1 VKAAFLR
8 YFAALILPVLM
19 LAGCEGNLA
28 PSTAPDAAYEITG
41 NNGSNH
47 GVIHI
52 TDADTGK
59 VEWDA
64 WLDWQDGGQ
73 SARSI
78 FHANLTLNEAGQI
91 SEATITRHPAETL
104 HLTALADR
112 LHCELHEAEQP
123 AKTFDIPCNSFTLF
137 IPPLPP
143 PPQSG
148 TVLCFDP
155 FSWDYVLIKASPEN
169 TETIGLFAGDRRVGR
184 IKIAGDQINEW
195 ELPLTAAA
203 QGRMVDFDRETVP
216 AAAVISPTLSAEDM
230 ARISSLAVDFDL
242 TLPSTGGWK
251 WAGAGSATISERS
264 SRGEWIISNK
274 PEDTKPVG
282 KSLAGESGEWG
293 VNPAPLIAGVG
304 TVENPQPAAIPS
316 SPLSVL
322 WRGAGD
328 DRSRAWLTATLA
340 QEQGLSARIVGGVV
354 LRPGRDFTP
363 VITQWAEIERD
374 GAAEIAD
381 AAVAAGY
388 HLRLWTAPQP
398 LADLNGKVTVKA
410 VQVAKPASWRVIPPA
425 TSKLAGQWELDREEA
440 KLGAMTTT
448 WQVNLTG
455 SRPTIAVAYQGDSM
469 NLPLDGTIAVE
480 VDGGGHVW
488 NYLSPELAHSPWLL
502 LALCKGWLLCPAG
515 DGAVAGLVLYFACRD
530 ENGWLPPLLWA
541 DGQPAE
547 VREAGEGTYS
557 DGRELRHVHRYR
569 VDPPGLLVSVAE
581 GGEVMEVKGEF
592 GTWHRINLPAQTY

>member
-1 VKAAFLR
+1 MKATTLR
-8 YFAALILPVLM
+8 YYFTPALLVAM
-19 LAGCEGNLA
+19 LAGCENGLA
-28 PSTAPDAAYEITG
+28 PSSGPDVDYKITG
-41 NNGSNH
+41 SDGI
-47 GVIHI
+47 GGGTLHI
-52 TDADTGK
+52 VSVDETQ

-64 WLDWQDGGQ
+64 WLDWQDGWQ
-73 SARSI
+73 SSRCV
-78 FHANLTLNEAGQI
+78 FHAEIKLNKAGAI
-91 SEATITRHPAETL
+91 AEATVTHQPGELL
-104 HLTALADR
+104 HLTVLSDR
-112 LHCELHEAEQP
+112 LHCELSEGKSPLRA
-123 AKTFDIPCNSFTLF
+123 FDIATSGAILF

-155 FSWDYVLIKASPEN
+155 FTWDYVLVKATQESKESV
-169 TETIGLFAGDRRVGR
+169 GFYADGRRVGG
-184 IKIAGDQINEW
+184 IKTAGDQINEW

-203 QGRMVDFDRETVP
+203 QGRKVDFDRETVP

-242 TLPSTGGWK
+242 ALPDTNDWK
-251 WAGAGSATISERS
+251 WAGAGNTVYTERS
-264 SRGEWIISNK
+264 CQGEWTISNK

-282 KSLAGESGEWG
+282 KSLTGESGEWG

-316 SPLSVL
+316 SPLSAM
-322 WRGAGD
+322 WRGMGD
-328 DRSRAWLTATLA
+328 DRSRAWLAATLA
-340 QEQGLSARIVGGVV
+340 QQQGLSARIAGGVV

-374 GAAEIAD
+374 GATEIAD
-381 AAVAAGY
+381 ANVAAGY
-388 HLRLWTAPQP
+388 HLRLWTSPEP
-398 LADLNGKVTVKA
+398 LAGISGKVTVNT

-425 TSKLAGQWELDREEA
+425 NSKQAGQWELDREGA

-448 WQVNLTG
+448 WLVNLTG

-469 NLPLDGTIAVE
+469 NLPLEGSIAVE

-488 NYLSPELAHSPWLL
+488 NYLSPELAQSPWLL

-515 DGAVAGLVLYFACRD
+515 NGTVAGLTLYFACRD

-581 GGEVMEVKGEF
+581 GGELLEVKGEF